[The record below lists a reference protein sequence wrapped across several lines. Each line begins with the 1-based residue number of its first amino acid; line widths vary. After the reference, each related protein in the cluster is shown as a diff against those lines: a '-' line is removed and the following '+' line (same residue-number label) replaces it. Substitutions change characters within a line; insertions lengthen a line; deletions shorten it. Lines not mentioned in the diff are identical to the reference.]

1 MQCIENWHRGFHG
14 CFSPDER
21 RVSDSFSAVVPPDH
35 PLTRWGECLTIPGMR
50 ETITFRP
57 KRPRIQLKAAFGN
70 VSEKLNELIERELSL
85 APPPDWRD
93 VLKRPAPLASQKAY
107 ELCLRPE

>member
-1 MQCIENWHRGFHG
+1 
-14 CFSPDER
+14 
-21 RVSDSFSAVVPPDH
+21 
-35 PLTRWGECLTIPGMR
+35 MR

-57 KRPRIQLKAAFGN
+57 RRSKRQLQEAFGN
-70 VSEKLNELIERELSL
+70 VSEKLNELVERELSL

-93 VLKRPAPLASQKAY
+93 VLKRRAPVPDPKAY